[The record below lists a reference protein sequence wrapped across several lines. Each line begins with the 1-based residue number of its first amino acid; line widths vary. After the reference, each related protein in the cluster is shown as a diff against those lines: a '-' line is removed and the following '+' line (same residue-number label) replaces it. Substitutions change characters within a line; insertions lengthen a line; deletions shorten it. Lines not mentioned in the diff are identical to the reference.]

1 VRTSTVGTADLAPD
15 AGRADGGRD
24 SLELAD
30 DPHATI
36 EAAITATATGP
47 ITF

>member
-1 VRTSTVGTADLAPD
+1 L
-15 AGRADGGRD
+15 
-24 SLELAD
+24 LELAD